1 MASETVHMRTG
12 IIHHDF
18 VPEAN
23 TLAQALIDRYSGDD
37 EWWSSSVEDASDL
50 GESLVGTDLIIA
62 IGGDGTILR
71 SAHVAAPL
79 GIPILGVN
87 LGRVGFMSEIEADD
101 ALDEVAWYLEGNARP
116 ELRTMIKANIG
127 DGPVPHHALNDVVLG
142 RGQEIRLVDIALTID
157 DVPLTT
163 YRSDALVIS
172 TASGSTGYSLALG
185 GPVMEPEEESFLVKP
200 VASHMSLQGGLLIKS
215 GSVVEMT
222 LETDTAALCSVDGF
236 YETTVTRG
244 QTVRVE
250 VSEYTATFL
259 RRKPPSAFYD
269 ALTRRLGMRQGSMQR
284 TSASSDD

>member
-1 MASETVHMRTG
+1 MRTG

-18 VPEAN
+18 VLEAR
-23 TLAQALIDRYSGDD
+23 TLAECLIERYSGDD
-37 EWWSSSVEDASDL
+37 DWWRSSVEGASDL
-50 GESLVGTDLIIA
+50 GDELGGMDLIIA

-71 SAHVAAPL
+71 SAHVAAPM

-87 LGRVGFMSEIEADD
+87 MGRVGFMSEIEADD
-101 ALDEVAWYLEGNARP
+101 ALDGLAWYLEGNARP
-116 ELRTMIKANIG
+116 ELRTMIKVHIG
-127 DGPVPHHALNDVVLG
+127 DNPTPHHALNDVVLG
-142 RGQEIRLVDIALTID
+142 RGQEIRLVDIALSID

-163 YRSDALVIS
+163 YRADALVIA

-200 VASHMSLQGGLLIKS
+200 VASHMSLQGGLLIKPS
-215 GSVVEMT
+215 SVVEMT
-222 LETDTAALCSVDGF
+222 LETDTDALCSVDGF
-236 YETTVTRG
+236 YESSVRVG

-250 VSEYTATFL
+250 VSEHSATFL
-259 RRKPPSAFYD
+259 RRQPPSGFYD

>member
-1 MASETVHMRTG
+1 MRTG

-18 VPEAN
+18 VLEAK
-23 TLAQALIDRYSGDD
+23 TLAQALIERYSGGDG
-37 EWWSSSVEDASDL
+37 WWSSSVEGAFDL
-50 GESLVGTDLIIA
+50 GETVPGTDLIIA

-101 ALDEVAWYLEGNARP
+101 ALDGLAWYLEGNART
-116 ELRTMIKANIG
+116 ELRTMIKTHIG
-127 DGPVPHHALNDVVLG
+127 DEPKPHHALNDVVLG
-142 RGQEIRLVDIALTID
+142 RGQEIRLVDIALSID
-157 DVPLTT
+157 GVPLTT
-163 YRSDALVIS
+163 YRADALVIA

-185 GPVMEPEEESFLVKP
+185 GPVMEPEEQSLLVKP
-200 VASHMSLQGGLLIKS
+200 VASHMSLQGGLLIKP

-222 LETDTAALCSVDGF
+222 LETDTDALCSVDGF
-236 YETTVTRG
+236 YESTVKVG
-244 QTVRVE
+244 QAVRVE
-250 VSEYTATFL
+250 VSEYSATFL

-284 TSASSDD
+284 TSASGDD

>member
-1 MASETVHMRTG
+1 MRTG

-18 VPEAN
+18 VPEAHA
-23 TLAQALIDRYSGDD
+23 LAQALTERYSDGSD
-37 EWWSSSVEDASDL
+37 WWSSSVEGASDL
-50 GESLVGTDLIIA
+50 GDTVSGTDLIVA

-101 ALDEVAWYLEGNARP
+101 ALDGLAWYLEGNARP
-116 ELRTMIKANIG
+116 ELRTMIKTHIG
-127 DGPVPHHALNDVVLG
+127 DEPTPHHALNDVVLG
-142 RGQEIRLVDIALTID
+142 RGQEIRLVDIALSID

-163 YRSDALVIS
+163 YRADALVIA

-185 GPVMEPEEESFLVKP
+185 GPVMEPEEQSFLVKP
-200 VASHMSLQGGLLIKS
+200 VASHMSLQGGLLIKP

-222 LETDTAALCSVDGF
+222 LETETDALCSVDGF
-236 YETTVTRG
+236 YECVVAAG

-250 VSEYTATFL
+250 VSEHSATFL
-259 RRKPPSAFYD
+259 RREPPSAFYD

-284 TSASSDD
+284 TSASSDE

>member
-1 MASETVHMRTG
+1 MRTG

-142 RGQEIRLVDIALTID
+142 RGQER
-157 DVPLTT
+157 
-163 YRSDALVIS
+163 
-172 TASGSTGYSLALG
+172 
-185 GPVMEPEEESFLVKP
+185 
-200 VASHMSLQGGLLIKS
+200 
-215 GSVVEMT
+215 
-222 LETDTAALCSVDGF
+222 
-236 YETTVTRG
+236 
-244 QTVRVE
+244 
-250 VSEYTATFL
+250 
-259 RRKPPSAFYD
+259 
-269 ALTRRLGMRQGSMQR
+269 
-284 TSASSDD
+284 